1 MRFSCYEENFNYYRI
16 VMTFD
21 GWTRYGEKLH
31 RATIYNTQ
39 EYRADERGGI
49 YLTLSPAWLWHNI
62 PPWLGSEIMLGVAAR
77 VAGVAAWQLLCLS
90 VTTQWGSQST
100 RIKPRTEQPTTDLP
114 CSEDSVRSDG
124 VGVTDSLSPVLTPV
138 CLPFPSSWSRTD
150 LCPVDLTM
158 KIQIWKKNLLTS

>member
-1 MRFSCYEENFNYYRI
+1 MDGLDMEKNYIEQQY
-16 VMTFD
+16 
-21 GWTRYGEKLH
+21 
-31 RATIYNTQ
+31 TIYRNIVQ
-39 EYRADERGGI
+39 MRGGI

-62 PPWLGSEIMLGVAAR
+62 PPWLGSEIMLGVTAR

-138 CLPFPSSWSRTD
+138 CLPFPSSWTRTD

>member
-1 MRFSCYEENFNYYRI
+1 MRFSCYEEGFNYYRI
-16 VMTFD
+16 VMTCD
-21 GWTRYGEKLH
+21 GWTRYEEMIIRSNIK
-31 RATIYNTQ
+31 R
-39 EYRADERGGI
+39 EYRADEI
-49 YLTLSPAWLWHNI
+49 YLDLSPAWLWHNI
-62 PPWLGSEIMLGVAAR
+62 PPWLGSEIMLGVTAR